1 MRWDI
6 LGGCFEMGYIEVEGV
21 RQAAGQ
27 VLEEYGKSLMQQ
39 SQKNSVTHFTR
50 VCVFNHPLTEKS
62 LQQSQKNQRV
72 S

>member
-39 SQKNSVTHFTR
+39 SQKNSEGFTILTVTPFTFYI
-50 VCVFNHPLTEKS
+50 FNHS
-62 LQQSQKNQRV
+62 RV
-72 S
+72 RKILEVS